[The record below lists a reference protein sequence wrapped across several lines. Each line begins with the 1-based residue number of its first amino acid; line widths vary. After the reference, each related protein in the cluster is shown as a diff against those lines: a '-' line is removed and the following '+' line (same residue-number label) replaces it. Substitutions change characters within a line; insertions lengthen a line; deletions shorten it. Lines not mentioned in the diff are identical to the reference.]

1 MILRELFK
9 KHKAAL
15 LEGGNLEIPN
25 PKFDPA
31 QPESEL
37 NPKVIQAQEIQ
48 LAPTEISDEV
58 QDRTHMV
65 GVLTKLF
72 TDINTAFNAAYK
84 KPLWNQKLIDTAI
97 KDFMAGSS
105 QHFFDLLRPNPHF
118 DPKQP
123 ESEHNPKTIGI
134 SDEEF
139 KKYKPKVGDIDIQC
153 NQELQDEILDFLNNN
168 VGRPIGNETLIGSP
182 SQGNEQY
189 NTLWQLANPPIKV
202 QIDFEYGRYAPE
214 TNKPDEWTK
223 FSHSSSWEDIQQ
235 NIKGVFH
242 KYIYRA
248 LAKAVPSEKYI
259 AKLTG
264 LGKKRAMAIS
274 GPITDANFS
283 FAVASKGGGGIRA
296 KYKPYIDPET
306 NQPKVIDGIPVMEP
320 LKSDQSEYEQN
331 LNKQFQLF
339 FGRAPQGDDRKLQ
352 DSFVGTLE
360 LMNKYLDD
368 QAKKK
373 TLTDFLDIVFEP
385 GAQMITKDDPAR
397 DYDVKFAAVNAM
409 LTTLGLEEMRPMAEQ
424 MAKVYAQ
431 DYQDVDAFK
440 KANPNEKQPRA
451 AMMKQRAVAPTE
463 SIEEADE
470 PGAQVKAQLRKGM
483 PHLHDL
489 KPLDLLDLL
498 DEIHDGNGK
507 FKLQNMPLNVKVDG
521 FGGRF
526 GKNAD
531 GKPFMGTSRTEP
543 RYQAGFVAYHQ
554 KKGTTDP
561 EILGR
566 AKLFD
571 DLFNEMMKVVKL
583 VDGKLGP
590 DFLINKQVTCEVLYL
605 PFATETPEGKL
616 KFVGI
621 HYDKLPEG
629 VQLALVPFRVVDATT
644 GEDLPDANQV
654 VTELTSIGQAGSV
667 MFIDNSLTQN
677 EALDV
682 TAMVPPLE
690 NLEMFKAMLQDKS
703 PGSLKRKQEVAA
715 ALEPVKVALEKAII
729 EDPNIIG
736 KDKLGQD
743 YEGIVINSRMGPI
756 KVTSTE
762 QRGVISAKNAAKK
775 AAWAEQPRENNV
787 KTAVVAIGSFAGHI
801 GHQELFKL
809 TQDEAAAAGGDAYLF
824 IGNAEGKDDPIPIP
838 DKVKTWHM
846 LYPQYAKNISAVTH
860 EGGTL
865 IQKIKHELI
874 NPLPGKSP
882 RYDNIIIMV
891 GEDRA
896 GLNMPAAL
904 MKAVNKFPGYEHVK
918 VTLKVTPRGTGVS
931 FTNLRNALKTKSPE
945 EALADWTN
953 AFNGGSSGAA
963 PLPADWIKHLMDVSR
978 KGMGIQMPQQPQTP
992 PVQQPAPVAE
1002 QRLFNALVRPRR
1014 VVEEFDTDE
1023 DKEQA
1028 LQFATQAHAG
1038 QTRSGGAPYISHPT
1052 NVANSIEQYKQSH
1065 NLDAIISA
1073 ALLHDTVED
1082 THTTHED
1089 LEALFGGLVA
1099 SLVQELTSDK
1109 EKIKQL
1115 GKAQYLSQKMATM
1128 SSYALVIKLAD
1139 RLDNVQDIATAK
1151 TPEWRERYKNETEQ
1165 ILNYIESKRV
1175 LSGTHRKFIQLI
1187 RNKLGEINDP
1197 QEQGVAEGE
1206 EDINHLQKE
1215 LWDLHKEATG
1225 YRPRPGVVDW
1235 TQEQWNNPE
1244 FLKHMITKLTQQ
1256 LFPHE
1261 DVIAEGPS
1269 LETTLRAVIND
1280 IGEPVLQLYST
1291 MKNMAKQY
1299 VDRRGDLKGFQM
1311 VAAGAAARWYNNFYF
1326 NKLGKELRH
1335 LTQQAPRYSAD
1346 LNDLLGKLP
1355 KNFNAL
1361 ASELPEIL
1369 EAMGRRMGNKEL
1381 ARHASIWQQ
1390 ARENY
1395 DQYLGDL
1402 ELQGGDD
1409 WDEEDP
1415 EAEKRAAQKA
1425 ATKDR
1430 NQATGKQMD
1439 QAEQIVNN
1447 VLSKLPSKVAGD
1459 IRNAIARA
1467 PNKIQ
1472 ALQAEL
1478 QKRGVK
1484 APMAEGS
1491 LGTALP
1497 WPEVVNKVNS
1507 AMKAMG
1513 WKGTR
1518 KADGTFMFSTRGQ
1531 ESDDQYY
1538 TVIIDNAGEGFF
1550 TYALGT
1556 IEEGDPRIGEQ
1567 ESLPNTEASVSEL
1580 MNAIRDGFG
1589 LSEQGVAEG
1598 NDWNGPL
1605 YDPTLQK
1612 GKPTKA
1618 ATAAAKAE
1626 ADYRKKQKAFQK
1638 PTKQQGVGEAK
1649 SAALRLAAAIQRTQG
1664 RTAAA
1669 QKNSL
1674 IPSSI
1679 PKKDEPKKDEKVA
1692 EKMLLKSAFTG
1703 SSKNKLGSAG
1713 QWKNTGPSK
1722 NRAARAGD
1730 LVGGSAQESINKTVQ
1745 WKSLGEEFSV
1755 KDRMDIF
1762 EKFHA
1767 EGQLLESDEHY
1778 IKYFNNLNHYLINPT
1793 IGGNYL
1799 VVPLVLIQN
1808 KLRLLDTDLSM
1819 LEFVDKQGDSVI
1831 FKTAKGQIIKYP
1843 SDQQSEVGIYKTF
1856 MFNNI
1861 STYNK
1866 FRSEVILKFNK
1877 PLPAVNIK
1885 DDKDKQVPISEDC
1898 ENIMDVLI
1906 NKIIVNEAIQN
1917 FKR

>member
-9 KHKAAL
+9 KPKAAL
-15 LEGGNLEIPN
+15 VEGGNLEIPN
-25 PKFDPA
+25 PEFDPA

-105 QHFFDLLRPNPHF
+105 QHFFDLLKPNPHF

-153 NQELQDEILDFLNNN
+153 NQELQDEILEFLNNN
-168 VGRPIGNETLIGSP
+168 VGRPIGNETLIGAP

-189 NTLWQLANPPIKV
+189 NTLWQLSNPPIKV

-214 TNKPDEWTK
+214 TGKPDEWTK

-306 NQPKVIDGIPVMEP
+306 NLPKVIDGIPVMEP

-331 LNKQFQLF
+331 INKQFQLF
-339 FGRAPQGDDRKLQ
+339 FGQAPQGNDRKLQ

-368 QAKKK
+368 QAKRK
-373 TLTDFLDIVFEP
+373 TTTDFLDIVFEP

-397 DYDVKFAAVNAM
+397 DYDVKFAAVDAM
-409 LTTLGLEEMRPMAEQ
+409 LTNLGLEDMRPQAEH

-498 DEIHDGNGK
+498 DEIHAGNGK
-507 FKLQNMPLNVKVDG
+507 FKLQNIPLNVKVDG

-543 RYQAGFVAYHQ
+543 RYQAGFAAYHQ

-583 VDGKLGP
+583 VDSKLGP

-644 GEDLPDANQV
+644 GEDLPDANQI

-682 TAMVPPLE
+682 TAMVPPLA
-690 NLEMFKAMLQDKS
+690 NLAMFKAMLQDKS

-715 ALEPVKVALEKAII
+715 ALEPVKLALEKAII

-762 QRGVISAKNAAKK
+762 QRGIISTKNAAKK
-775 AAWAEQPRENNV
+775 AAWAEQPRENNA

-809 TQDEAAAAGGDAYLF
+809 TQDEASSLGGDPYLF

-874 NPLPGKSP
+874 NPLPGKRP

-918 VTLKVTPRGTGVS
+918 VSLKPTPRGTGVS
-931 FTNLRNALKTKSPE
+931 FTQLRNILKTGTPE
-945 EALADWTN
+945 QTLAAWTN
-953 AFNGGSSGAA
+953 AFNGGNSGAK

-978 KGMGIQMPQQPQTP
+978 KGMGIQMPQTPQTP
-992 PVQQPAPVAE
+992 PTQQPAPIAE

-1014 VVEEFDTDE
+1014 INENGAIGRIARDLENPSGREAQKYANFDTARDI
-1023 DKEQA
+1023 
-1028 LQFATQAHAG
+1028 
-1038 QTRSGGAPYISHPT
+1038 RR
-1052 NVANSIEQYKQSH
+1052 
-1065 NLDAIISA
+1065 
-1073 ALLHDTVED
+1073 
-1082 THTTHED
+1082 
-1089 LEALFGGLVA
+1089 
-1099 SLVQELTSDK
+1099 
-1109 EKIKQL
+1109 
-1115 GKAQYLSQKMATM
+1115 GKMVKGDQQKT
-1128 SSYALVIKLAD
+1128 AD
-1139 RLDNVQDIATAK
+1139 RVKAGYSWNNGKD
-1151 TPEWRERYKNETEQ
+1151 EWNNYKEDQ
-1165 ILNYIESKRV
+1165 S
-1175 LSGTHRKFIQLI
+1175 S
-1187 RNKLGEINDP
+1187 
-1197 QEQGVAEGE
+1197 

-1215 LWDLHKEATG
+1215 LWDLYKEATG
-1225 YRPRPGVVDW
+1225 YRPRQGIVDW
-1235 TQEQWNNPE
+1235 TQEQWNDPE

-1261 DVIAEGPS
+1261 AVIAEGPS
-1269 LETTLRAVIND
+1269 IETTLRAVIND

-1291 MKNMAKQY
+1291 MKHMAKQFM
-1299 VDRRGDLKGFQM
+1299 DRRGDLKGFQM
-1311 VAAGAAARWYNNFYF
+1311 MSSGAAARWYNTFYF

-1355 KNFNAL
+1355 KNFSAL

-1381 ARHASIWQQ
+1381 ARHANIWQQ

-1395 DQYLGDL
+1395 NQYLSDL

-1430 NQATGKQMD
+1430 NQAAGKQMD

-1447 VLSKLPSKVAGD
+1447 VLSKLPSNVAGD

-1467 PNKIQ
+1467 PNKLQ
-1472 ALQAEL
+1472 ALHTEL

-1484 APMAEGS
+1484 VPMAEARGLAPVSPYVDLLTS
-1491 LGTALP
+1491 LAWFAGMQTAKIAQDAVDNDAAKELKTMQQQFLKP
-1497 WPEVVNKVNS
+1497 ILNGMTLHDVVAAPNVYKNPKV
-1507 AMKAMG
+1507 APIMMKFAY
-1513 WKGTR
+1513 
-1518 KADGTFMFSTRGQ
+1518 D
-1531 ESDDQYY
+1531 
-1538 TVIIDNAGEGFF
+1538 I
-1550 TYALGT
+1550 LGYM
-1556 IEEGDPRIGEQ
+1556 EPRIKKF
-1567 ESLPNTEASVSEL
+1567 
-1580 MNAIRDGFG
+1580 IRPDLQNKWIGQINLLKDKYRAAVTQTSG
-1589 LSEQGVAEG
+1589 QQGVAEG

-1618 ATAAAKAE
+1618 ATDAAKAE

-1638 PTKQQGVGEAK
+1638 PTKQQGVDEAK

-1692 EKMLLKSAFTG
+1692 EKMLPKSAFTG

-1730 LVGGSAQESINKTVQ
+1730 LVGGDAQESI
-1745 WKSLGEEFSV
+1745 S
-1755 KDRMDIF
+1755 
-1762 EKFHA
+1762 
-1767 EGQLLESDEHY
+1767 
-1778 IKYFNNLNHYLINPT
+1778 
-1793 IGGNYL
+1793 
-1799 VVPLVLIQN
+1799 
-1808 KLRLLDTDLSM
+1808 
-1819 LEFVDKQGDSVI
+1819 
-1831 FKTAKGQIIKYP
+1831 
-1843 SDQQSEVGIYKTF
+1843 
-1856 MFNNI
+1856 
-1861 STYNK
+1861 
-1866 FRSEVILKFNK
+1866 
-1877 PLPAVNIK
+1877 
-1885 DDKDKQVPISEDC
+1885 KQVSISEDC

>member
-1 MILRELFK
+1 
-9 KHKAAL
+9 
-15 LEGGNLEIPN
+15 
-25 PKFDPA
+25 
-31 QPESEL
+31 
-37 NPKVIQAQEIQ
+37 
-48 LAPTEISDEV
+48 
-58 QDRTHMV
+58 
-65 GVLTKLF
+65 
-72 TDINTAFNAAYK
+72 
-84 KPLWNQKLIDTAI
+84 
-97 KDFMAGSS
+97 
-105 QHFFDLLRPNPHF
+105 
-118 DPKQP
+118 
-123 ESEHNPKTIGI
+123 
-134 SDEEF
+134 
-139 KKYKPKVGDIDIQC
+139 
-153 NQELQDEILDFLNNN
+153 
-168 VGRPIGNETLIGSP
+168 
-182 SQGNEQY
+182 
-189 NTLWQLANPPIKV
+189 
-202 QIDFEYGRYAPE
+202 
-214 TNKPDEWTK
+214 
-223 FSHSSSWEDIQQ
+223 
-235 NIKGVFH
+235 
-242 KYIYRA
+242 
-248 LAKAVPSEKYI
+248 
-259 AKLTG
+259 
-264 LGKKRAMAIS
+264 
-274 GPITDANFS
+274 
-283 FAVASKGGGGIRA
+283 
-296 KYKPYIDPET
+296 
-306 NQPKVIDGIPVMEP
+306 MEP

-368 QAKKK
+368 QAKRK

-409 LTTLGLEEMRPMAEQ
+409 LTTLGLEDMRPMAEQ

-451 AMMKQRAVAPTE
+451 AMMKQRAAAPTE

-498 DEIHDGNGK
+498 DEIHAGNGK
-507 FKLQNMPLNVKVDG
+507 FKLQNIPLNVKVDG

-590 DFLINKQVTCEVLYL
+590 DYLINKQVTCEVLYL

-809 TQDEAAAAGGDAYLF
+809 TQDEAAAAGGDPYLF

-1014 VVEEFDTDE
+1014 IKEDSAIGRVARDLENPSGREAQKYANFDKARDIRR
-1023 DKEQA
+1023 
-1028 LQFATQAHAG
+1028 G
-1038 QTRSGGAPYISHPT
+1038 
-1052 NVANSIEQYKQSH
+1052 SIEK
-1065 NLDAIISA
+1065 
-1073 ALLHDTVED
+1073 
-1082 THTTHED
+1082 
-1089 LEALFGGLVA
+1089 G
-1099 SLVQELTSDK
+1099 
-1109 EKIKQL
+1109 
-1115 GKAQYLSQKMATM
+1115 AQQKT
-1128 SSYALVIKLAD
+1128 AD
-1139 RLDNVQDIATAK
+1139 RVKAGYSWNNGKD
-1151 TPEWRERYKNETEQ
+1151 EWNNYKEDQ
-1165 ILNYIESKRV
+1165 
-1175 LSGTHRKFIQLI
+1175 SG
-1187 RNKLGEINDP
+1187 
-1197 QEQGVAEGE
+1197 

-1269 LETTLRAVIND
+1269 LETTLRAIIND

-1355 KNFNAL
+1355 KSFNAL

-1598 NDWNGPL
+1598 SDGTKNKWYGAGKKDAAQGKTANAQRHNSKHPEE
-1605 YDPTLQK
+1605 TLEYMRGYK
-1612 GKPTKA
+1612 SVK
-1618 ATAAAKAE
+1618 
-1626 ADYRKKQKAFQK
+1626 
-1638 PTKQQGVGEAK
+1638 QGVGEVTLK
-1649 SAALRLAAAIQRTQG
+1649 TTPYGRTSASQQRAAAAHAQFEKDWAKKQEAEKQKQG
-1664 RTAAA
+1664 EKKSEQGVAESSNPEILFYAKLPNG
-1669 QKNSL
+1669 QKVYARV
-1674 IPSSI
+1674 
-1679 PKKDEPKKDEKVA
+1679 KDAFQLDDLHQEYKDAEVKTLDFNRPDVQKWLEA
-1692 EKMLLKSAFTG
+1692 RRVNMRKFVPGMVTTMGSMMEKMLPKSAFTG

-1730 LVGGSAQESINKTVQ
+1730 LVGGDAQESI
-1745 WKSLGEEFSV
+1745 S
-1755 KDRMDIF
+1755 
-1762 EKFHA
+1762 
-1767 EGQLLESDEHY
+1767 
-1778 IKYFNNLNHYLINPT
+1778 
-1793 IGGNYL
+1793 
-1799 VVPLVLIQN
+1799 
-1808 KLRLLDTDLSM
+1808 
-1819 LEFVDKQGDSVI
+1819 
-1831 FKTAKGQIIKYP
+1831 
-1843 SDQQSEVGIYKTF
+1843 
-1856 MFNNI
+1856 
-1861 STYNK
+1861 
-1866 FRSEVILKFNK
+1866 
-1877 PLPAVNIK
+1877 
-1885 DDKDKQVPISEDC
+1885 KQVSISEDC

-1917 FKR
+1917 NRR

>member
-9 KHKAAL
+9 KPKAAL

-25 PKFDPA
+25 PNFDPT
-31 QPESEL
+31 QPESES

-65 GVLTKLF
+65 SVLTKLF

-84 KPLWNQKLIDTAI
+84 QPLWNQKLIDTAI

-168 VGRPIGNETLIGSP
+168 VGRPIGNETLIGTP

-214 TNKPDEWTK
+214 TGKPDEWTK

-248 LAKAVPSEKYI
+248 LAKAVPSPKYI
-259 AKLTG
+259 AKPVG
-264 LGKKRAMAIS
+264 LGKKRAMAILGGLLGKDPVTDYS
-274 GPITDANFS
+274 SPPAPMVDANFS
-283 FAVASKGGGGIRA
+283 FAVAATGGGGIRA
-296 KYKPYIDPET
+296 KYKPVDPIHNLPSEI
-306 NQPKVIDGIPVMEP
+306 NGIPVMEP
-320 LKSDQSEYEQN
+320 LDSKQSEYEQD

-339 FGRAPQGDDRKLQ
+339 FGQAPQGDDRKLQ

-368 QAKKK
+368 QAKRK
-373 TLTDFLDIVFEP
+373 TLTDFLSIVFEP
-385 GAQMITKDDPAR
+385 GAQMITKGDPAR
-397 DYDVKFAAVNAM
+397 DYDVKFAAVDAM
-409 LTTLGLEEMRPMAEQ
+409 LTNLGIDDMRPQAEQ
-424 MAKVYAQ
+424 MAKTYSQ
-431 DYQDVDAFK
+431 DYEDVEAFK

-451 AMMKQRAVAPTE
+451 AMMRQRAATLK
-463 SIEEADE
+463 EADE
-470 PGAQVKAQLRKGM
+470 ESNQVKAQLRKGM

-489 KPLDLLDLL
+489 KPADLLDLI
-498 DEIHDGNGK
+498 DELHDGNGK
-507 FKLQNMPLNVKVDG
+507 FKLQNIPLNVKVDG

-543 RYQAGFVAYHQ
+543 RYQAGFAAYHQ

-571 DLFNEMMKVVKL
+571 DLFNEMMKAVQL
-583 VDGKLGP
+583 VDSKLGP
-590 DFLINKQVTCEVLYL
+590 DFLVDKQVTCEVLYL

-629 VQLALVPFRVVDATT
+629 VQLALVPFRVTNATT
-644 GEDLPDANQV
+644 GEELPNTNEIV
-654 VTELTSIGQAGSV
+654 KELTSAGQMGSV
-667 MFIDNSLTQN
+667 MFINNSLTQN
-677 EALDV
+677 KALDV
-682 TAMVPPLE
+682 TALVPPVE
-690 NLEMFKAMLQDKS
+690 NIAQLKAMLAS
-703 PGSLKRKQEVAA
+703 RKRDQAAEVKA
-715 ALEPVKVALEKAII
+715 ALQPVALALEKAII
-729 EDPNIIG
+729 EDPNIVG
-736 KDKLGQD
+736 KDMLGQD
-743 YEGIVINSRMGPI
+743 YEGIVINSRLGPI
-756 KVTSTE
+756 KVTSSE
-762 QRGVISAKNAAKK
+762 QRSVIAAKNAAKK

-809 TQDEAAAAGGDAYLF
+809 TQDEAAAAGGDPYLF

-1014 VVEEFDTDE
+1014 IKEDSAIGRVARDLENPSGREAQKYANFDKARDIRR
-1023 DKEQA
+1023 
-1028 LQFATQAHAG
+1028 G
-1038 QTRSGGAPYISHPT
+1038 
-1052 NVANSIEQYKQSH
+1052 SIEK
-1065 NLDAIISA
+1065 
-1073 ALLHDTVED
+1073 
-1082 THTTHED
+1082 
-1089 LEALFGGLVA
+1089 G
-1099 SLVQELTSDK
+1099 
-1109 EKIKQL
+1109 
-1115 GKAQYLSQKMATM
+1115 AQQKT
-1128 SSYALVIKLAD
+1128 AD
-1139 RLDNVQDIATAK
+1139 RVKAGYSWNNGKD
-1151 TPEWRERYKNETEQ
+1151 EWNNYKEDQ
-1165 ILNYIESKRV
+1165 
-1175 LSGTHRKFIQLI
+1175 SG
-1187 RNKLGEINDP
+1187 
-1197 QEQGVAEGE
+1197 

-1269 LETTLRAVIND
+1269 LETTLRAIIND

-1355 KNFNAL
+1355 KSFNAL

-1598 NDWNGPL
+1598 EEDINH
-1605 YDPTLQK
+1605 LQK
-1612 GKPTKA
+1612 ELWDLHKEVTGYRPRPGVVDWTQEQWNNTEFLKHMITKLTQQLFPQGDSMAEGSDGTKNKWYGAGKKDA
-1618 ATAAAKAE
+1618 AQGKTANAQRHNSKHPE
-1626 ADYRKKQKAFQK
+1626 ETLEYMRGYKSVK
-1638 PTKQQGVGEAK
+1638 QGVGEAK

-1692 EKMLLKSAFTG
+1692 EKMLPKSAFTG

-1730 LVGGSAQESINKTVQ
+1730 LVGGDAQESINKTVQ

-1793 IGGNYL
+1793 IGENYL

-1917 FKR
+1917 NRR